1 LVSDFDIR
9 IYQREVPLPPF
20 EHLLD
25 AFLRVILPP
34 ALLAAVLVALPAL
47 FAWRYARRD
56 VLTQL
61 GAALGVAAGLA
72 LGLSWNDRALV
83 TSMPEG
89 EGWRWLPLTTV
100 AALIVT
106 AIAYLP
112 WVGAGVGWG
121 LRGAI
126 AANAGW
132 LLTPAELRGEY
143 LWAPVALGGVIL
155 AEWAVLEALAGKG
168 RVALL
173 GALAAVAASVVLI
186 YAASLRFNELAL
198 TLAGSLAGIG
208 IVAAALRAQ
217 ASAAAAG
224 AVVVL
229 PALLLAGWYESES
242 EVPIAGF
249 VLVALAPLAL
259 APALLPVWQR
269 YRDKSVWVLVQFVLL
284 LLPLAAA
291 IGLVA
296 AKLGPLEYE

>member
-1 LVSDFDIR
+1 M
-9 IYQREVPLPPF
+9 
-20 EHLLD
+20 
-25 AFLRVILPP
+25 LPP

-47 FAWRYARRD
+47 IAWRAPRRD
-56 VLTQL
+56 VLTQV

-72 LGLSWNDRALV
+72 LGLYLNDRDLV

-89 EGWRWLPLTTV
+89 EGWRWLPLTTLAALVV
-100 AALIVT
+100 AA
-106 AIAYLP
+106 IAHLP
-112 WVGAGVGWG
+112 WVGMGIGWG

-132 LLTPAELRGEY
+132 LLTPAELRGEHI
-143 LWAPVALGGVIL
+143 WAPIALGGVIL

-168 RVALL
+168 RVPLL
-173 GALAAVAASVVLI
+173 AALAAVAASVVLI
-186 YAASLRFNELAL
+186 YAASLRFNQFAL

-229 PALLLAGWYESES
+229 PALLLAGWFELDS
-242 EVPIAGF
+242 EVPTASF
-249 VLVALAPLAL
+249 ALVGLAPLVL

-269 YRDKSVWVLVQFVLL
+269 HQHKALWVAVQFILII
-284 LLPLAAA
+284 LPLAAA
-291 IGLVA
+291 VGLVA